1 MQAAGLEGALRQ
13 REAEARGLR
22 EDLERAQGQH
32 REEVAALRQEA
43 EANEE
48 SLAEAQV
55 SLALWLAGGFFACC
69 CLTGAC
75 CFSIRQCSRVAC
87 RHAETLRHGVGLPC
101 QHCAPAL
108 GLPLSAKLQGG
119 DWSSRKCITIAVH
132 PPLTCHSAAAHTQH
146 IVRRPPL
153 PDRPACPHSQ
163 AAAKL
168 LMAATIEKTK
178 EKELAL
184 AKCTTTITHPPS
196 RLIILAL
203 LPCARRPPPSC

>member
-1 MQAAGLEGALRQ
+1 MLQTSRRAALQRLVCRSPAWRGRCGSARRRPTLSHHASFWLAACARVQAAGLEGALRQ

-55 SLALWLAGGFFACC
+55 SLALWLAGGFFAFCC
-69 CLTGAC
+69 FTGAC

-119 DWSSRKCITIAVH
+119 DWSSRKCTTTAVH
-132 PPLTCHSAAAHTQH
+132 PPLTCHSAAAHTLQH
-146 IVRRPPL
+146 CSPP
-153 PDRPACPHSQ
+153 
-163 AAAKL
+163 AAA
-168 LMAATIEKTK
+168 
-178 EKELAL
+178 
-184 AKCTTTITHPPS
+184 
-196 RLIILAL
+196 
-203 LPCARRPPPSC
+203 